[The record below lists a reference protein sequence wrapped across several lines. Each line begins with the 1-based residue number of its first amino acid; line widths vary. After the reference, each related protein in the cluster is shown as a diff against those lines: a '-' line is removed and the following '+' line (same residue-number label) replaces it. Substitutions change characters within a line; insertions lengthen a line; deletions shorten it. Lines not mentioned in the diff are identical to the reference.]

1 MSAGDWVLLTLSHSA
16 AAAFGTMAAL
26 LWLPPDVPSLLLGMA
41 VGVLTLAIGLLALN
55 LVRTAKGG

>member
-1 MSAGDWVLLTLSHSA
+1 MRAVDIAAAILSHA
-16 AAAFGTMAAL
+16 AAMAFGCMAAL

-55 LVRTAKGG
+55 LVRTAKGE

>member
-1 MSAGDWVLLTLSHSA
+1 MRPADVLLLLFSHA
-16 AAAFGTMAAL
+16 AAMAFGCMAAL

-55 LVRTAKGG
+55 LVRTAKRE